1 MLDNIK
7 EKLAFLYLDL
17 PPFPVTSSL
26 IQRLETI
33 VKESSFDDQFRNCRH
48 IPIYVSAGKD
58 IRNNNLIEKQ
68 WSKESEQLPEIK
80 NYIETY
86 VKPWT
91 NELGRIV
98 VICTKAGESNPTH
111 IDCSRKNFDK
121 QMLEHKFRVVL
132 RGQTDNLYFN
142 GQNINYHIKENLIN
156 QPFVMSGYWPHS
168 MSNNNSDMK
177 FTLAMGAPWT
187 VEDHNAKYDQL
198 LDNSIKKYE
207 NSYISKLDMTMPED
221 IESYF
226 SK

>member
-1 MLDNIK
+1 MSNHIK
-7 EKLAFLYLDL
+7 NNLGFLYLDL
-17 PPFPVTSSL
+17 PQFPVTNSL
-26 IQRLETI
+26 IQRLEKI
-33 VKESSFDDQFRNCRH
+33 VQESSFDDQFRNCRH

-58 IRNNNLIEKQ
+58 IRNNKSIGKE
-68 WSKESEQLPEIK
+68 WSKESEQLPEIR
-80 NYIETY
+80 NYIETH
-86 VKPWT
+86 VKSWT

-121 QMLEHKFRVVL
+121 KMLEHKFRVVL

-142 GQNINYHIKENLIN
+142 GQDTNYHIKENIIN

-168 MSNNNSDMK
+168 MNNNDSNMK

-187 VEDHNAKYDQL
+187 AEEHNEKYDEL
-198 LDNSIKKYE
+198 LENSIKKFE
-207 NSYISKLDMTMPED
+207 NSYISKLDMTMPVD
-221 IESYF
+221 IENYF